1 MNLNGSG
8 EWTVERLTNSDALFY
23 VNGLLIARLRPGGS
37 GWSYR
42 LHTQTEWN
50 EAGSLERAQQLAW
63 RSWYFGE
70 IMGGSTVA

>member
-8 EWTVERLTNSDALFY
+8 DWTVEHLTNSDALFY
-23 VNGLLIARLRPGGS
+23 VNGVLIARLRPGRL

-42 LHTQTEWN
+42 LHTQSQWQV
-50 EAGSLERAQQLAW
+50 AGPLERAQELAW